1 MTYNILSFKKIE
13 LGLLLTLLLPVYGL
27 GQHRPEKNKPL
38 SPAERILPLDPA
50 VRTGRLPNGFT
61 YYIRHNESPKN
72 RVTLYLA
79 NKVGSILETDDQQGL
94 AHFMEHMSF
103 NGTKHFPKNE
113 LVDYLMKSGV
123 RFGAD
128 LNAYTGFDETV
139 YKLPVPSDDPKLL
152 STAIQIVR
160 DWAQEATLDPTEID
174 KERGVVL
181 EEKRL
186 GKGAQER
193 MQRKY
198 WPMILNGSRYASR
211 SPIGTDQVLNH
222 FKPGTIKRFY
232 HDWYRPDLQALVVV
246 GDVNVDE
253 MEKSIKVKFSN
264 LKNPLKERARTRYT
278 VPLTGKNQFIAVT
291 DPEMTSTTAEIMIK
305 LPELPLHTIAQYR
318 ESIIRQLFNAMLNE
332 RYSELQ
338 RQADA
343 PFLQGGAGIDS
354 FMGGLDTYSISVT
367 AKPAELERG
376 FKAVWRETERAK
388 RFGFTATELKRA
400 KTTYLNQFESALKEK
415 NKTNSDS
422 YVNEYLQYFLH
433 GTASPGIDYEFNL
446 VKNDLAG
453 ITLTELNTLAKTES
467 RSTDRDIILTAPQK
481 EKAGLPDEA
490 AFIGWMKAVEAENIP
505 VYKDETSN
513 ENLLKRPPL
522 PGKIILEQKDDRL
535 GLTTLTLS
543 NGIKVFLKPTDFKN
557 NEVIFSGFA
566 PGGTSLYS
574 DADYESAAAANL
586 IPSFGAGNYNTTALS
601 KYLSGKQ
608 LSVRSFVGERIQGI
622 NGGAVNNDLETALQ
636 LVYAYITEP
645 RRDSLMFLGMIDQTK
660 AAIANRLNEP
670 KNVFQDTIS
679 SILSNNNIRKTGPSL
694 EKINRISLNKAF
706 AIYKERFANGGNFT
720 FVFVGN
726 IDTQAIKPLLEKY
739 LGSLPGIGKFEQ
751 ARDLHINI
759 PAGIITRTVYKGTEP
774 KATVELVFSGPFDY
788 SLENKL
794 KMDALTET
802 LQIRLMERL
811 REDESGV
818 YTPSARINIS
828 KYPQG
833 RFSLTVLFGCGP
845 QNADKLIASTLDEIN
860 KIKIS
865 GPLQGNVDKF
875 KAENQCAIET
885 SLKTNNFWLS
895 YLSGQIQNQEK
906 LDQIDNYS
914 ATLNQITVADV
925 KEVANKYLSDKNFIK
940 LVLLPENKQ

>member
-1 MTYNILSFKKIE
+1 MTYKRLRFKKFD
-13 LGLLLTLLLPVYGL
+13 LGLLLTLLLPVCGL
-27 GQHRPEKNKPL
+27 GQQHPEKSKPL
-38 SPAERILPLDPA
+38 PAAERILPLDAA
-50 VRTGRLPNGFT
+50 VRTGKLPNGFT
-61 YYIRHNESPKN
+61 YYIRHNENPKN

-139 YKLPVPSDDPKLL
+139 YKLPVPSDDPKVL

-160 DWAQEATLDPTEID
+160 DWAQEATLDPAEID

-198 WPMILNGSRYASR
+198 WPMILNNSRYAVR
-211 SPIGTDQVLNH
+211 SPIGTDQVLNN
-222 FKPGTIKRFY
+222 FNPGTIKRFY
-232 HDWYRPDLQALVVV
+232 HDWYRPDLQALIIV

-253 MEKSIKVKFSN
+253 MEKRIKAKFSD
-264 LKNPLKERARTRYT
+264 LKTPLKERTRTRYT

-305 LPELPLHTIAQYR
+305 LPELPLRTIAQYR

-338 RQADA
+338 RQANP
-343 PFLQGGAGIDS
+343 PFFQGGAGIEG

-367 AKPAELERG
+367 AKPGELERG

-388 RFGFTATELKRA
+388 RFGFTGTELERA
-400 KTTYLNQFESALKEK
+400 KTTYLIQFESALKEK

-433 GTASPGIDYEFNL
+433 GTAAPGIDYEFTL
-446 VKNDLAG
+446 VKNALAG
-453 ITLTELNTLAKTES
+453 ITLTELNTLAKTAS
-467 RSTDRDIILTAPQK
+467 RSTDRDIILMAPQK

-490 AFIGWMKAVEAENIP
+490 TFIGWTKAVEAENIP

-513 ENLLKRPPL
+513 ESLLKTQPL
-522 PGKIILEQKDDRL
+522 PGKIILEQKNERL

-543 NGIKVFLKPTDFKN
+543 NGIKVLLKPTDFKN

-574 DADYESAAAANL
+574 DADYESAATANL

-608 LSVRSFVGERIQGI
+608 LSVRPFVSERIQGI

-645 RRDSLMFLGMIDQTK
+645 RKDSLMFLGMLDQTK

-679 SILSNNNIRKTGPSL
+679 SVLSNNNIRKTGPSL
-694 EKINRISLNKAF
+694 EKISRISLDKAF
-706 AIYKERFANGGNFT
+706 AIYKERFATEGNFT
-720 FVFVGN
+720 FIFVGN

-739 LGSLPGIGKFEQ
+739 LGSLPGVGKFEQ
-751 ARDLHINI
+751 AKDLHINI

-833 RFSLTVLFGCGP
+833 RFSLTILFGCAP
-845 QNADKLIASTLDEIN
+845 QNADKLIASALDEVN

-875 KAENQCAIET
+875 KAENQRAIET
-885 SLKTNNFWLS
+885 ALKTNSFWLG

-906 LDQIDNYS
+906 LDQIGNYS

-925 KEVANKYLSDKNFIK
+925 KEVANKYLSGDNYIR
-940 LVLLPENKQ
+940 LVLLPEKN

>member
-1 MTYNILSFKKIE
+1 MTYNILSFKKFE
-13 LGLLLTLLLPVYGL
+13 LGLLLTLLLPVCCL
-27 GQHRPEKNKPL
+27 GQHHPEKSKTLPA
-38 SPAERILPLDPA
+38 AERILPLDAA

-72 RVTLYLA
+72 RVVLYLA

-160 DWAQEATLDPTEID
+160 DWAQEASLDPAEID
-174 KERGVVL
+174 KERGVIL

-193 MQRKY
+193 MQHKY
-198 WPMILNGSRYASR
+198 WPVILNGSRYANR

-222 FKPGTIKRFY
+222 FKPETIKRFY
-232 HDWYRPDLQALVVV
+232 HDWYRPNLQALIVV
-246 GDVNVDE
+246 GDVKVDE
-253 MEKSIKVKFSN
+253 MEKNIKAKFSD
-264 LKNPLKERARTRYT
+264 LKNPLKEKARTRYT

-305 LPELPLHTIAQYR
+305 LPELPLHTNTQYR

-338 RQADA
+338 RQADP
-343 PFLQGGAGIDS
+343 PFLQGGAGIEG

-367 AKPAELERG
+367 AKPGELERG

-388 RFGFTATELKRA
+388 RFGFTGTELGRA

-433 GTASPGIDYEFNL
+433 GTAAPGIDYEFNV

-453 ITLTELNTLAKTES
+453 VTLTELNTLAKTAS
-467 RSTDRDIILTAPQK
+467 RSTDRDIILMAPQK
-481 EKAGLPDEA
+481 EKAGLPNEA
-490 AFIGWMKAVEAENIP
+490 TFIGWTKAVEAENIP

-513 ENLLKRPPL
+513 ESLLKTQPL
-522 PGKIILEQKDDRL
+522 PGKIILEQKNDRL

-543 NGIKVFLKPTDFKN
+543 NGIKVLLKPTDFKN
-557 NEVIFSGFA
+557 NEIVFSGFA

-608 LSVRSFVGERIQGI
+608 LSVRPFVSERIQGI

-645 RRDSLMFLGMIDQTK
+645 RKDSLMFLGMLDQTK

-679 SILSNNNIRKTGPSL
+679 SVLSNNNIRKTGPSL
-694 EKINRISLNKAF
+694 EKISRISLDKAF
-706 AIYKERFANGGNFT
+706 AIYKERFATEGNFT

-739 LGSLPGIGKFEQ
+739 LGSLPGVGKFEQ
-751 ARDLHINI
+751 AKDLHINI

-833 RFSLTVLFGCGP
+833 RFSLTILFGCAP
-845 QNADKLIASTLDEIN
+845 QNADKLIASALDEVN

-865 GPLQGNVDKF
+865 GPLQGNVYKF
-875 KAENQCAIET
+875 KAENQRAIET
-885 SLKTNNFWLS
+885 ALKTNSFWLG

-906 LDQIDNYS
+906 LDQIGNYS
-914 ATLNQITVADV
+914 ANLNQITVADI
-925 KEVANKYLSDKNFIK
+925 KEVANKYLSDDNYIR
-940 LVLLPENKQ
+940 LVLLPEKN